1 MKFSRKARHE
11 VLILLLIICSVA
23 LVYQLLFG
31 GAGYITV
38 RSYQEELRQ
47 LRLENARLRQENG
60 KIIQSIEKLKSDPEE
75 LERIARDEL
84 DLARPGDIV
93 ITLPPEDTSS
103 ADRP

>member
-11 VLILLLIICSVA
+11 VLILLLIISSVA

-31 GAGYITV
+31 SAGYMRV
-38 RSYQEELRQ
+38 RSYQEELQQ

-93 ITLPPEDTSS
+93 ITLPPEDTSRT
-103 ADRP
+103 DKP